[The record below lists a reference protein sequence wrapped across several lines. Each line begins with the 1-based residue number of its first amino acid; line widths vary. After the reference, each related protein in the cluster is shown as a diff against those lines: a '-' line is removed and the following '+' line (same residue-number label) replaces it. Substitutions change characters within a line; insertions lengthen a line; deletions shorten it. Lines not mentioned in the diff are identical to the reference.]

1 MGKQLTLDLNDY
13 VGMRLDRA
21 LTAAHSDL
29 SRSQWQKLLKEKQVL
44 IGGQPVKANLK
55 VEAGF
60 VIEAT
65 LPEAETTELIAE
77 NIPLDIRYEDED
89 LIVLNKAAGMVVH
102 PAAGHESGT
111 LVNALMYHCPDLPG
125 IGGEIRPGI
134 VHRLDKDTSGLI
146 VVAKHDRSLR
156 HLQAQF
162 KERTVHKRYIA
173 LVEGQIR
180 PETAM
185 IDAPIGRDPKQR
197 KKMAVIPYRSSATA
211 REAQTT
217 YEADTIFDDYSLINC
232 ILHTGR
238 THQIRV
244 HMAYIGHPLVGDTVY
259 GRRKSSLLKKR
270 HFLHA
275 AELGFE
281 TLEGE
286 RMGFSAE
293 LPSELQSIIDH
304 LHAIPS

>member
-1 MGKQLTLDLNDY
+1 MSNITLNLDSY

-21 LTAAHSDL
+21 LVAAHPEF
-29 SRSQWQKLLKEKQVL
+29 SRSQWQKLLKGQQVT
-44 IGGQPVKANLK
+44 INGRSVKANWK
-55 VEAGF
+55 VEAGNSAE
-60 VIEAT
+60 VI
-65 LPEAETTELIAE
+65 LPELKKVAELLAE
-77 NIPLDIRYEDED
+77 DIPLDIRYEDEN
-89 LIVLNKAAGMVVH
+89 LIVVNKPAGMVVH

-111 LVNALMYHCPDLPG
+111 LVNAILHHCPDLEV
-125 IGGEIRPGI
+125 GGEIRPGI

-146 VVAKHDRSLR
+146 VVAKNDETLR

-162 KERTVHKRYIA
+162 KARTVHKLYIA
-173 LVEGQIR
+173 LTEGRVQ
-180 PETAM
+180 PEMAM

-211 REAQTT
+211 RESQTT
-217 YEADTIFDDYSLINC
+217 YEAETIFDDYSLINC
-232 ILHTGR
+232 TLHTGR

-244 HMAYIGHPLVGDTVY
+244 HMAYIGYPLVGDTVY
-259 GRRKSSLLKKR
+259 GRRKSSLLKHR

-281 TLEGE
+281 GLDGE

-293 LPSELQSIIDH
+293 LPPELQKIVDQ
-304 LHAIPS
+304 LHAIP